1 MNVLLDSTEIRDLP
15 DVPDVPD
22 ANGAPN
28 GAPVTAPR
36 ETVRLADLK
45 APSRDDGRELICDR
59 FLCRAGSLL
68 FVGPTGAG
76 KSSAA
81 MQAGILWSVGK
92 PFFGLRPSA
101 PLSVL
106 YVQAENDPGDL
117 YEIRNGIYE
126 GLKIAPSDVRT
137 AGNNVRI
144 ATVNDAVGDIFLT
157 SVLRPLLAEHRP
169 DLLILDPLLAYIG
182 GDVTRQD
189 VTAKFVR
196 SGLQPAIAEADC
208 GLLLVHHPPKPRK
221 DGGEN
226 KSGDDAYF
234 GAGSADLANWARAV
248 IVLKPTTHHG
258 IYELRLAKRGQ
269 RARWVEADGVT
280 PSFERTIAH
289 GKSGLIYWRDVEDGE
304 QFRAT
309 PNDSAAGDLL
319 AFVPSTGSILK
330 SAWLEKA
337 RVKSIGEKRAER
349 ILETLE
355 SEHRVYIWR
364 FPRPKSRPALALARE
379 PQPGGET

>member
-1 MNVLLDSTEIRDLP
+1 
-15 DVPDVPD
+15 
-22 ANGAPN
+22 
-28 GAPVTAPR
+28 
-36 ETVRLADLK
+36 LK
-45 APSRDDGRELICDR
+45 APTRDDGRELICDR

-81 MQAGILWSVGK
+81 MQAGILWSIGK

-101 PLSVL
+101 QLHVL

-126 GLKIAPSDVRT
+126 GLKIAPSDGRT

-144 ATVNDAVGDIFLT
+144 ATVNDAVGDRFL
-157 SVLRPLLAEHRP
+157 SGVLRPLLAEHHP

-189 VTAKFVR
+189 VTANFVR

-208 GLLLVHHPPKPRK
+208 GLLMVHHPPKPRK
-221 DGGEN
+221 DTGTN

-269 RARWVEADGVT
+269 RAGWVEADGAT
-280 PSFERTIAH
+280 PRFEHTIAH
-289 GKSGLIYWRDVEDGE
+289 GQRGLIYWRDVEDGE
-304 QFRAT
+304 QFKAM
-309 PNDSAAGDLL
+309 PNDSAANDLL
-319 AFVPSTGSILK
+319 ALVPLTGSILK
-330 SAWLEKA
+330 STWLEKA
-337 RVKSIGEKRAER
+337 RAKGIGEKRAGR
-349 ILETLE
+349 ILETLAGE
-355 SEHRVYIWR
+355 QRVHFWR
-364 FPRPKSRPALALARE
+364 CPRPNCRPAVALARE
-379 PQPGGET
+379 SQPGGEP

>member
-1 MNVLLDSTEIRDLP
+1 MNALLESDLLD
-15 DVPDVPD
+15 VPEVSAESQPSGI
-22 ANGAPN
+22 AAT
-28 GAPVTAPR
+28 PVLR

-81 MQAGILWSVGK
+81 MQAGILWSIGR

-101 PLSVL
+101 PLRVL

-126 GLKIAPSDVRT
+126 GLELFAKDRQT
-137 AGNNVRI
+137 AGENIRI
-144 ATVNDAVGDIFLT
+144 ATVNDVVATDFLV
-157 SVLRPLLAEHRP
+157 SVLPPLLAEHRP

-189 VTAKFVR
+189 VTSNFVR
-196 SGLQPAIAEADC
+196 SGLQSAVAQADC
-208 GLLLVHHPPKPRK
+208 GLLVVHHPPKPRK
-221 DGGEN
+221 DTGEN
-226 KSGDDAYF
+226 KSGEDAYF

-269 RARWVEADGVT
+269 RARWVEADGAT
-280 PSFERTIAH
+280 PCFKRTIAH
-289 GKSGLIYWRDVEDGE
+289 GKGGLIYWRDVEGGE
-304 QFRAT
+304 QFKAT
-309 PNDSAAGDLL
+309 PNDSAANALL
-319 AFVPSTGSILK
+319 ALVPPTGSILK
-330 SAWLEKA
+330 SSWLEMARAKA
-337 RVKSIGEKRAER
+337 IGQKRAER

-355 SEHRVYIWR
+355 SEHHVYLWR
-364 FPRPKSRPALALARE
+364 IHRPNCRPAIALARE
-379 PQPGGET
+379 PQPGVEA

>member
-1 MNVLLDSTEIRDLP
+1 MNELLESPEIL
-15 DVPDVPD
+15 DVPDTD
-22 ANGAPN
+22 GAPN
-28 GAPVTAPR
+28 GAPVATPR

-45 APSRDDGRELICDR
+45 APSRDDGRELISDR

-81 MQAGILWSVGK
+81 MQAGILWSIGK

-101 PLSVL
+101 PLRVL
-106 YVQAENDPGDL
+106 YVQAENDEGDL
-117 YEIRNGIYE
+117 AEIRNGIYE
-126 GLKIAPSDVRT
+126 GLNILPGDGRT

-144 ATVNDAVGDIFLT
+144 ATVNDAVGREFLA
-157 SVLRPLLAEHRP
+157 SVLRQLLAAHRP

-196 SGLQPAIAEADC
+196 SGLQPAIAKADC
-208 GLLLVHHPPKPRK
+208 GLLLVHHPPKPKK
-221 DGGEN
+221 DTGEA
-226 KSGDDAYF
+226 KAGEDAYF

-248 IVLKPTTHHG
+248 IALKPTTHHG

-269 RARWVEADGVT
+269 RAGWVEADGVT
-280 PSFERTIAH
+280 PCFERTIAH
-289 GKSGLIYWRDVEDGE
+289 GNGGLIYWRDVEDGE

-309 PNDSAAGDLL
+309 PTDSAVADLL
-319 AFVPSTGSILK
+319 AFVPSAGSILK
-330 SAWLEKA
+330 SAWLEKVRA
-337 RVKSIGEKRAER
+337 KGFGEKRAER
-349 ILETLE
+349 ILDTLA
-355 SEHRVYIWR
+355 SEQRVHFWR
-364 FPRPKSRPALALARE
+364 IPRPNCRPAIALARK
-379 PQPGGET
+379 PQQGGET